1 MALASLVFPH
11 RLLRASLEDTR
22 EAFLFRF
29 DCRVAKDVK
38 HATFFLRLEWITCEP
53 RREKIGVPMSDFR
66 SIGKY
71 VNRRRAT
78 LLAKPRCK

>member
-29 DCRVAKDVK
+29 DCRVASNYKA
-38 HATFFLRLEWITCEP
+38 HRLT
-53 RREKIGVPMSDFR
+53 
-66 SIGKY
+66 
-71 VNRRRAT
+71 NRAT
-78 LLAKPRCK
+78 SGVFYDRRGRKEKKNENQS